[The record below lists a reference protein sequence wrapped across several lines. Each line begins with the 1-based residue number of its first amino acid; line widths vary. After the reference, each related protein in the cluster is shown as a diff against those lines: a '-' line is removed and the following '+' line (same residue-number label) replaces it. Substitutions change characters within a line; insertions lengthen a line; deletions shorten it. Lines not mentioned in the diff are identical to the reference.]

1 MKKTI
6 GIIFADGMEFLP
18 FVKLCQKF
26 EASHGVHNKLNTF
39 TFELNDTKVVAIESG
54 IGKVNAGFA
63 TATLA
68 MDFKATHILN
78 AGLSGAI
85 SELVREDILACTSF
99 VECDFDL
106 SAIGYKLGEKSHE
119 KDYVYYCDT
128 KLLSYVPKNQDIK
141 QGAVGTGDI
150 FLTDKQRK
158 RLYHNVFSIKAFDME
173 TAAIAAICDKFDLP
187 FLSIRKISDDAD
199 DCSASAYREMNDRA
213 ETCLAEILL
222 TIINNI
228 DCE

>member
-1 MKKTI
+1 MKNTV
-6 GIIFADGMEFLP
+6 GIIFADGMEYLP
-18 FVKLCQKF
+18 FLKLCEKF
-26 EASHGVHNKLNTF
+26 DGSQGVHNKLNTF
-39 TFELNDTKVVAIESG
+39 TFELNNTKVVAIESG
-54 IGKVNAGFA
+54 IGKINAGFA
-63 TATLA
+63 AATLA
-68 MDFKATHILN
+68 IEFKATHILN

-85 SELVREDILACTSF
+85 SELVREDILACTSY

-158 RLYHNVFSIKAFDME
+158 KLYHDVFSIKAFDME
-173 TAAIAAICDKFDLP
+173 TAAIAAICEKFDLP

-199 DCSASAYREMNDRA
+199 DCSVDAYREMNDRA
-213 ETCLAEILL
+213 ETCLSEILMA
-222 TIINNI
+222 IVEKI
-228 DCE
+228 DNE